1 MSEITDKHIAYF
13 RGYQDARQDTMKM
26 IATSLWEVQE
36 KIKDLDPDLYKLID
50 IYLTEL
56 EKIR

>member
-1 MSEITDKHIAYF
+1 MNQITEKHIGYF

-26 IATSLWEVQE
+26 IAITLWEVQE

-56 EKIR
+56 EKKK